1 MAPLFFAGLT
11 FAAAGSVSASPG
23 LWAVAV
29 LSVIAATLV
38 APGNAVPGTTPLAIA
53 VAAYVSWG
61 VANDFLNFPY
71 TAAGIFHP
79 AFLAAG
85 FVFSRRIDPRAR
97 DAARGALLVGM
108 AMLASWALWQ
118 SASGQGRALA
128 HFETPNTLASVL
140 NLALAPVLF
149 RIAYGESR
157 RIVLAL
163 AVLITAALVCTLSR
177 GGFIALATGVLV
189 TGLLF
194 AMRPP
199 SRAVLCLVGVLA
211 AGIAAGVL
219 MLQMPQ
225 WLASRALT
233 PAPGFE
239 ALASTLESTL
249 GSRSELYRLA
259 FSAVGER
266 PWLGAG
272 YLGFHALFEAGRAS
286 VPSYAPESVTW
297 FVHND
302 YLQTLVELGLP
313 GFLALATLVAAP
325 FWLAK
330 RARAPETDR
339 LALHAALAGLAT
351 MAIHALGDFPFY
363 VPICL
368 LLFGAL
374 LGEADK
380 LLWRERP
387 TPLTEP
393 GPARRLVRVGGAT
406 MLALLILPPP
416 LAEAAAAYGDRS
428 WRSGKAEPAAYGF
441 ELARRI
447 QPRDWRY
454 HWYAA
459 QFWYAQAGQSGKKAA
474 ASLADQAFA
483 AAMEANPTDPR
494 PLLGRLATQ
503 MRFASLLDR
512 PSSTATLRGWAE
524 RALALAPLNPAVR
537 QDTRAALAQL
547 GNRP

>member
-1 MAPLFFAGLT
+1 MAPLLFAGLA
-11 FAAAGSVSASPG
+11 FAAAGSAFASPS
-23 LWAVAV
+23 LWAAAV
-29 LSVIAATLV
+29 LSVIAAALC
-38 APGNAVPGTTPLAIA
+38 APGDAVPAMTPLAFAIA
-53 VAAYVSWG
+53 AFVLWG
-61 VANDFLNFPY
+61 VANDFLNSPY

-79 AFLAAG
+79 VFLGAG
-85 FVFSRRIDPRAR
+85 FVFSRRLDLRAR
-97 DAARGALLVGM
+97 NAARSALLVGM
-108 AMLASWALWQ
+108 AMLALWALWQ

-149 RIAYGESR
+149 RIAYGEGR

-163 AVLITAALVCTLSR
+163 AVLLTAALVCTLSR
-177 GGFIALATGVLV
+177 GGFIALGTGVLV

-194 AMRPP
+194 AVRPP

-219 MLQMPQ
+219 ALQLPQ
-225 WLASRALT
+225 WLASRGST
-233 PAPGFE
+233 PAPGIE
-239 ALASTLESTL
+239 SLAATLEGTV

-286 VPSYAPESVTW
+286 VPSYSPENVTW
-297 FVHND
+297 FVHDD

-330 RARAPETDR
+330 RVPPPETDR
-339 LALHAALAGLAT
+339 LALYAVLAGLAT

-368 LLFGAL
+368 LLFGTL
-374 LGEADK
+374 LGEADR
-380 LLWRERP
+380 LLWRARP
-387 TPLTEP
+387 TPLAAPESLLRL
-393 GPARRLVRVGGAT
+393 ARIGGAT
-406 MLALLILPPP
+406 ILALLILPPP

-428 WRSGKAEPAAYGF
+428 WRSGKAEPAAFGF
-441 ELARRI
+441 ELARRF

-454 HWYAA
+454 HWYAG

-474 ASLADQAFA
+474 ADLADEAFA
-483 AAMEANPTDPR
+483 AAMEANPADPR

-512 PSSTATLRGWAE
+512 PRPAATLRGWAE
-524 RALALAPLNPAVR
+524 RALSLAPLNPAVR
-537 QDTRAALAQL
+537 QDYRAALAQL

>member
-1 MAPLFFAGLT
+1 MAPLFFVGLA
-11 FAAAGSVSASPG
+11 FAAAGSVSASPS
-23 LWAVAV
+23 LWAAAI
-29 LSVIAATLV
+29 LLVIAAVLD
-38 APGNAVPGTTPLAIA
+38 APGNAVPGMTPLAIA

-79 AFLAAG
+79 LILGAG
-85 FVFSRRIDPRAR
+85 FVFSRRLDPRASN
-97 DAARGALLVGM
+97 AARGALLGGA
-108 AMLASWALWQ
+108 AMLALWALWQ

-140 NLALAPVLF
+140 NLALAPLLF
-149 RIAYGESR
+149 RIAYGDSR
-157 RIVLAL
+157 RTVLAL
-163 AVLITAALVCTLSR
+163 AVLFTAALVCTLSR
-177 GGFIALATGVLV
+177 GGFLALGTGVLA
-189 TGLLF
+189 TALLF
-194 AMRPP
+194 SVRPP
-199 SRAVLCLVGVLA
+199 SRAVLRVVGVLA

-219 MLQMPQ
+219 ALQLPQ
-225 WLASRALT
+225 WLASRGST

-239 ALASTLESTL
+239 ELASTLEGTL

-286 VPSYAPESVTW
+286 VPSYAPENVTW

-313 GFLALATLVAAP
+313 GFLTLAMLVAAP

-330 RARAPETDR
+330 RALAPETDR

-374 LGEADK
+374 LGDADK

-387 TPLTEP
+387 TPVTKP
-393 GPARRLVRVGGAT
+393 GSAPRLVRIGGAT

-416 LAEAAAAYGDRS
+416 LAEASAAYGDRS
-428 WRSGKAEPAAYGF
+428 WRSGKAEPAAFGF
-441 ELARRI
+441 ELARRF

-454 HWYAA
+454 HWYAG
-459 QFWYAQAGQSGKKAA
+459 QFWYAQAAQSGKKAA
-474 ASLADQAFA
+474 ADLADQAFA
-483 AAMEANPTDPR
+483 AAVEANPSDPR

-512 PSSTATLRGWAE
+512 PRSTATLRGWAA
-524 RALALAPLNPAVR
+524 RALALAPLNLAVR
-537 QDTRAALAQL
+537 LDCLAALAQL